1 MKVLIDNGHGIESK
15 GKRSPDSS
23 VIEYE
28 YCRKIAKKVV
38 EGLIKHD
45 IDADLLVSENNDI
58 PLIERVKRCN
68 IFNPKET
75 ILVSIHVNAAGNG
88 KSWMNARGWSVY
100 VSDNSS
106 SRSKI
111 LSDYLAQSAYECGLK
126 VRKQYG
132 DRPYWTNNFYI
143 LKYSKCPAV
152 LTENLFMDNK
162 DDVKFLL
169 SEEGFDKL
177 VELHINGILNYLK
190 NN

>member
-1 MKVLIDNGHGIESK
+1 MKVLIDNGHGIETK

-23 VIEYE
+23 IIEYE
-28 YCRKIAKKVV
+28 YCRKIANKVV
-38 EGLIKHD
+38 EGLRKHNV
-45 IDADLLVSENNDI
+45 DADLLVSENNDI
-58 PLIERVKRCN
+58 SLVERVKRCN

-75 ILVSIHVNAAGNG
+75 ILISIHINAAGNG

-126 VRKQYG
+126 VRKQYD

>member
-1 MKVLIDNGHGIESK
+1 MKVLIDNGHGIETK
-15 GKRSPDSS
+15 GNRSPDSS

-28 YCRKIAKKVV
+28 YCRKIANKVV
-38 EGLIKHD
+38 EGLRKHN

-58 PLIERVKRCN
+58 PLVERVKRCN

-75 ILVSIHVNAAGNG
+75 ILISIHINAAGNG

-126 VRKQYG
+126 VRKQYS